1 MTKVIVAGI
10 SGRMGSTI
18 ARLVHQDKELELTAG
33 FERPDHPKVG
43 VDIGEIIGV
52 GALGIKVAS
61 NLEEV
66 LAKGD
71 VIIDFTF
78 HTASVNHLKIAKEHN
93 KPVVIGT
100 TGFTPEEMAEIK
112 GMADQVRC
120 VLSPNMSVGVNLL
133 FKLVPQVAKVL
144 GEDYDIEIV
153 EMHHRLKKDAPSGT
167 AMKLAQLVAEAIGR
181 DLEKVGVYGRKGL
194 IGERKKEEIAVLA
207 LRGGDVVGE
216 HTVYF
221 AGLGERIEITHR
233 ASSRETFA
241 RGALRAAKWIVKQ
254 ERNGIY
260 DMLDVLGL
268 K

>member
-1 MTKVIVAGI
+1 MVNVIVAGV

-18 ARLVHQDKELELTAG
+18 ARLVQEDQDLSLAGG
-33 FERPDHPKVG
+33 FERADHPNVG
-43 VDIGEIIGV
+43 KDVGEVIGV
-52 GALGIKVAS
+52 GPLGIKVAKG
-61 NLEEV
+61 LEEV
-66 LAKGD
+66 ISQAD

-78 HTASVNHLKIAKEHN
+78 HTASVSHLKIAQKYA
-93 KPVVIGT
+93 KPIVIGT
-100 TGFTPEEMAEIK
+100 TGFTDEEMAEIEA
-112 GMADQVRC
+112 MASQVKC

-133 FKLVPQVAKVL
+133 FKLVPEVAKIL
-144 GEDYDIEIV
+144 GEDYDIEIL
-153 EMHHRLKKDAPSGT
+153 EMHHRFKKDAPSGT
-167 AMKLAQLVAEAIGR
+167 AMRLAQLVAQATER
-181 DLEKVGVYGRKGL
+181 DLGKVCVYGRQGV

-207 LRGGDVVGE
+207 LRGGDVVGD

-254 ERNGIY
+254 EKHGIY
-260 DMLDVLGL
+260 DMLDVLGI